1 MIQNPVNLRPM
12 RLVELLDAAF
22 RLYRRN
28 FLTFIGIMALMQV
41 PISLLTL
48 GSSFLTVQGVQTFT
62 TSSGMPGSQY
72 FLGIGA
78 SLLVGL
84 LSFFLVRGVA
94 TAALTHSIASSSLGS
109 QISILESYRK
119 MGSSVGTLLLSLF
132 LAGLL
137 QLGLMLWFLIP
148 CIGWVSGLGILIYFA
163 FVIIELIVPVVIL
176 EKCGASAALRRAW
189 ELARQRFWWF
199 LGLTGVLYLL
209 NLVLVGPML
218 LISSALGGILT
229 NTGMGNLDMTTLTML
244 NAALQSLLTM
254 LVTILYYPLQLT
266 VIILAY
272 FDLRIRHEGFD
283 LALQSLTN
291 TEYPDPV
298 DGIVA
303 VPAAPQQK
311 SLITGMEF
319 GYFVIVTLG
328 GALLLAVVYG
338 LLALVGIG
346 MMGLFNGSG
355 L

>member
-1 MIQNPVNLRPM
+1 MIQNTINLRPM

-28 FLTFIGIMALMQV
+28 FWTFVGIMALMQV

-48 GSSFLTVQGVQTFT
+48 GSSFITAQGVQTFNPAR
-62 TSSGMPGSQY
+62 GLPGNQY

-84 LSFFLVRGVA
+84 LAFFLIRGVA
-94 TAALTHSIASSSLGS
+94 SAALTRSIASSSLGN
-109 QISILESYRK
+109 QLGILESYQK

-137 QLGLMLWFLIP
+137 QLGLILWLLIP
-148 CIGWVSGLGILIYFA
+148 CIGWVSGLGMLIYFA
-163 FVIIELIVPVVIL
+163 FVIIELIVPVVVL
-176 EKCGASAALRRAW
+176 EKCGASATLRRAW

-218 LISSALGGILT
+218 LISTALGGILT
-229 NTGMGNLDMTTLTML
+229 RTGMANLDLTTLTMI
-244 NAALQSLLTM
+244 NAAIQSLLTM
-254 LVTILYYPLQLT
+254 LVSILYYPLQLT
-266 VIILAY
+266 VIVLAY
-272 FDLRIRHEGFD
+272 FDLRIRFEGFD
-283 LALQSLTN
+283 LALQSLN
-291 TEYPDPV
+291 STEYPDPV
-298 DGIVA
+298 DGISV

-319 GYFVIVTLG
+319 GYFVIATLG
-328 GALLLAVVYG
+328 GALLLAVLYG
-338 LLALVGIG
+338 LLALIG
-346 MMGLFNGSG
+346 FGLLGLFNGSG
-355 L
+355 F